1 MKLETRDPWRS
12 IVGMLGAVLTATGI
26 VVMIIQ
32 RRRPIPAGIEGRTT
46 KERATAELDV
56 DDTALPSVAPVLK
69 ATLNLASEERM
80 PLKRVCI
87 AWNEG
92 RDQVCAHVANLVTQS
107 YVLSR
112 AHPQVTY
119 VFDQPDPVT
128 LAQAIRA
135 KDLSLDVYPAGE
147 DQPIHPKARKA
158 LLRHL
163 RRWLT
168 ALDAYRS
175 VDTASELRRAA

>member
-1 MKLETRDPWRS
+1 MKLETRDPWKL
-12 IVGMLGAVLTATGI
+12 IVGILGAVLTAAGV
-26 VVMIIQ
+26 VVMIVQ
-32 RRRPIPAGIEGRTT
+32 RRRPIPTGAEGKVTT
-46 KERATAELDV
+46 DRATLELNV
-56 DDTALPSVAPVLK
+56 DDSALPSAAPVLN
-69 ATLNLASEERM
+69 ATLNLSSAEKM
-80 PLKRVCI
+80 PLRRVCL

-92 RDQVCAHVANLVTQS
+92 RNQVCAHVANLVTQS
-107 YVLSR
+107 YVLSK
-112 AHPQVTY
+112 AHPRVTY
-119 VFDQPDPVT
+119 VFDQSDPAA

-147 DQPIHPKARKA
+147 EQPIRPKARKA

-175 VDTASELRRAA
+175 VSTASEFRRAA